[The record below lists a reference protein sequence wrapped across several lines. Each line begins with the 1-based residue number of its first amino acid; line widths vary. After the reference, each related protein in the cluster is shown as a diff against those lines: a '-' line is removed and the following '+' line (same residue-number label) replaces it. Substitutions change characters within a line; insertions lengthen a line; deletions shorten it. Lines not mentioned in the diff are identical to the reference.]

1 MKLILS
7 IALSI
12 LFIFPS
18 YAYDE
23 KIKLNRTDS
32 KIISGETKIKVSLN
46 NMLDFRKIKQI
57 NKKFASI
64 EYAVKETSRKLKKRG
79 KKVKFKGVNTEEL
92 KEATVY
98 IGHESGMGAGLIIN
112 KDGTILT
119 NWHVI
124 EGAKKIKVWLLPKDT
139 TQKEE
144 EHLWAFHPFYIGK
157 LIHMDKN
164 KDLALIKIEAVQNN
178 LKVIKLGNYKVLK
191 NLKKLIGQTA
201 HAIGHPK
208 GHTWSFNTG
217 YINAVRDAYK
227 WQGDGGRHKANVL
240 QHQIPISP
248 GNSGGPLLDNFGK
261 LIGVNTFFSVEGQN
275 LNFAVEIN
283 DIIEFL
289 EAKHVVE
296 EKKEPKDNP
305 TWITKKC
312 KEKKSYISKKC
323 KDKDK
328 DISDPAGVKKTYPDA
343 KSSDANNNG
352 TDDTWY
358 VDTNNNGIID
368 TAFVDDNEDG
378 IIEAVMIDDNENRIW
393 EIIVGDQDLDGNPD
407 IAVMD
412 RDEDGKADVV
422 AYDFNQDGEWDK
434 FEEYE
439 EAG

>member
-7 IALSI
+7 IVLSI
-12 LFIFPS
+12 FFIFPT

-23 KIKLNRTDS
+23 KIKLNRTEN

-46 NMLDFRKIKQI
+46 NMLNFRKIKQI

-64 EYAVKETSRKLKKRG
+64 EHAVKETSRKIKKRG
-79 KKVKFKGVNTEEL
+79 RKIKFKGVNTNDL
-92 KEATVY
+92 LEATVY
-98 IGHESGMGAGLIIN
+98 IGHQSGAGAGSIIN

-124 EGAKKIKVWLLPKDT
+124 DEAKEIKVWLLPKDT
-139 TQKEE
+139 TKKEE
-144 EHLWAFHPFYIGK
+144 KDLWTFQPFYFGK
-157 LIHMDKN
+157 LIHMDKK
-164 KDLALIKIEAVQNN
+164 KDLALVKIEDVPNS
-178 LKVIKLGNYKVLK
+178 LKVIRLGHFNDVK
-191 NLKKLIGQTA
+191 IGSTA

-208 GHTWSFNTG
+208 GLTWSFNTDP
-217 YINAVRDAYK
+217 ISQVRPNHK
-227 WQGDGGRHKANVL
+227 WEIENHRYVATVI
-240 QHQIPISP
+240 QHQIPISE
-248 GNSGGPLLDNFGK
+248 GNSGGPLIDNFGR
-261 LIGVNTFFSVEGQN
+261 LIGVNTFHFIEGQN
-275 LNFAVEIN
+275 LNFAIAIN
-283 DIIEFL
+283 DVKEFL

-296 EKKEPKDNP
+296 DKKKPKKNP

-323 KDKDK
+323 KDKPEGK
-328 DISDPAGVKKTYPDA
+328 SDSSGLKKTYPDA

-368 TAFVDDNEDG
+368 TAFLDDDEDG
-378 IIEAVMIDDNENRIW
+378 IIEAIMVDENENRIW

-407 IAVMD
+407 IALID
-412 RDEDGKADVV
+412 RDEDGKMDVV

-434 FEEYE
+434 FEKYE
-439 EAG
+439 GVG

>member
-1 MKLILS
+1 MKLILA
-7 IALSI
+7 IALLI
-12 LFIFPS
+12 FFIFPS

-46 NMLDFRKIKQI
+46 NMLNFRKIKQI

-64 EYAVKETSRKLKKRG
+64 EYEVKETSRKLYKRG
-79 KKVKFKGVNTEEL
+79 KKTKFKSINTEDL
-92 KEATVY
+92 LEATVY
-98 IGHESGMGAGLIIN
+98 IGHKFGIGTGLIIN

-124 EGAKKIKVWLLPKDT
+124 EGAKNIKVWLLPKDT

-144 EHLWAFHPFYIGK
+144 EDLWSFQPFHIAK
-157 LIHMDKN
+157 VIHMDKE
-164 KDLALIKIEAVQNN
+164 KDLALIKIEDVPNS
-178 LKVIKLGNYKVLK
+178 LKVIKFGNYKDMK
-191 NLKKLIGQTA
+191 NLKSLIGKTA

-208 GHTWSFNTG
+208 GLTWSFNSG
-217 YINAVRDAYK
+217 HINAIRDTFS
-227 WQGDGGRHKANVL
+227 WEGHKANVV

-261 LIGVNTFFSVEGQN
+261 LIGVNTFFRVDGQN

-296 EKKEPKDNP
+296 KEEESTKKP

-323 KDKDK
+323 KDKDEGT
-328 DISDPAGVKKTYPDA
+328 SDPAGVKKTYPDA

-368 TAFVDDNEDG
+368 TAFVDEDEDG

-407 IAVMD
+407 IALMD
-412 RDEDGKADVV
+412 RDEDGKMDVV

-434 FEEYE
+434 YE
-439 EAG
+439 EVG

>member
-12 LFIFPS
+12 FFIFPS

-46 NMLDFRKIKQI
+46 KMLNFRKIKQI

-64 EYAVKETSRKLKKRG
+64 ENSVKKTSRKLKNRG
-79 KKVKFKGVNTEEL
+79 RKTKFKGINTDDLL
-92 KEATVY
+92 KATVY
-98 IGHESGMGAGLIIN
+98 IAHEFAIGAGLIIN
-112 KDGTILT
+112 TDGTILT

-124 EGAKKIKVWLLPKDT
+124 DGAKEIKVWLLPEDI

-144 EHLWAFHPFYIGK
+144 GDLWSFQPFYIGK
-157 LIHMDKN
+157 VIHMDRK
-164 KDLALIKIEAVQNN
+164 KDLALIKIEDVPNN
-178 LKVIKLGNYKVLK
+178 LKVIKFGYYKNMK
-191 NLKKLIGQTA
+191 NLKNLIGQTA

-208 GHTWSFNTG
+208 GLTWSFNSG
-217 YINAVRDAYK
+217 HVNAIRDDYK
-227 WQGDGGRHKANVL
+227 WQGDGDRHRANVV

-261 LIGVNTFFSVEGQN
+261 LIGVNTFFRVDGQN

-296 EKKEPKDNP
+296 DEKKPAKNQ

-323 KDKDK
+323 KDKD
-328 DISDPAGVKKTYPDA
+328 ISDLNPAGVKKTYPDA

-368 TAFVDDNEDG
+368 TAFVDDDEDG
-378 IIEAVMIDDNENRIW
+378 IIEAVMIDDNENGVW
-393 EIIVGDQDLDGNPD
+393 ESIVGDQDLDGNPD
-407 IAVMD
+407 IAMID
-412 RDEDGKADVV
+412 RDEDGKGDVI

-434 FEEYE
+434 FEE
-439 EAG
+439 AS

>member
-1 MKLILS
+1 MKLILA
-7 IALSI
+7 IALLI
-12 LFIFPS
+12 FFIFPS

-46 NMLDFRKIKQI
+46 NMLNFRKIKQI

-64 EYAVKETSRKLKKRG
+64 EYEVKETSRKLYKRG
-79 KKVKFKGVNTEEL
+79 KKTKFKSINTEDL
-92 KEATVY
+92 LEATVY
-98 IGHESGMGAGLIIN
+98 IGHKFGIGTGLIIN

-124 EGAKKIKVWLLPKDT
+124 EGAKNIKVWLLPKDT

-144 EHLWAFHPFYIGK
+144 EDLWSFQPFHIAK
-157 LIHMDKN
+157 VIHMDKE
-164 KDLALIKIEAVQNN
+164 KDLALIKIEDVPNN
-178 LKVIKLGNYKVLK
+178 LKVIKFGYYKNMK
-191 NLKKLIGQTA
+191 NLKNLIGQTA

-208 GHTWSFNTG
+208 GLTWSFNSG
-217 YINAVRDAYK
+217 HVNAIRDVYK
-227 WQGDGGRHKANVL
+227 WQGDGDRHRANVV

-261 LIGVNTFFSVEGQN
+261 LIGVNTFFRVDGQN

-296 EKKEPKDNP
+296 KEEESTKKP

-323 KDKDK
+323 KDKDEGT
-328 DISDPAGVKKTYPDA
+328 SDPAGVKKTYPDA

-368 TAFVDDNEDG
+368 TAFVDEDEDG

-407 IAVMD
+407 IALMD
-412 RDEDGKADVV
+412 RDEDGKMDVV

-434 FEEYE
+434 YE
-439 EAG
+439 EVG

>member
-12 LFIFPS
+12 FFIFPS

-46 NMLDFRKIKQI
+46 NMLNFRKIKQI

-64 EYAVKETSRKLKKRG
+64 EYEVKETSRKLKKRG
-79 KKVKFKGVNTEEL
+79 RKVKFKVANTNDL
-92 KEATVY
+92 LEATVY
-98 IGHESGMGAGLIIN
+98 IAHESGMGAGLIIN
-112 KDGTILT
+112 EDGTILT

-124 EGAKKIKVWLLPKDT
+124 EGAKKIKVWLLPRDSMK
-139 TQKEE
+139 KEE
-144 EHLWAFHPFYIGK
+144 EDLWSFQPFYIAK
-157 LIHMDKN
+157 VIHTDKK
-164 KDLALIKIEAVQNN
+164 KDLALIKIEDVPNN
-178 LKVIKLGNYKVLK
+178 LKVIKLGNYKDMK
-191 NLKKLIGQTA
+191 NLKKLIGKTA

-208 GHTWSFNTG
+208 GNTWSFNTG
-217 YINAVRDAYK
+217 YVNAVRDAYK
-227 WQGDGGRHKANVL
+227 WQGGHRADVV

-261 LIGVNTFFSVEGQN
+261 LIGVNTFFSVGGQN

-283 DIIEFL
+283 DVIEFL

-296 EKKEPKDNP
+296 EKKDPKKNP

-328 DISDPAGVKKTYPDA
+328 GTSDPAGIKKTYPKA

-352 TDDTWY
+352 IDDTWY

-368 TAFVDDNEDG
+368 TAFVDDDEDG
-378 IIEAVMIDDNENRIW
+378 IIEAVMLDDNENNIW
-393 EIIVGDQDLDGNPD
+393 EIIIGDKDLDGNPD
-407 IAVMD
+407 IAIID
-412 RDEDGKADVV
+412 RDEDGKGDVI
-422 AYDFNQDGEWDK
+422 AYDFDQDGEWDK
-434 FEEYE
+434 FEE
-439 EAG
+439 AS

>member
-7 IALSI
+7 IVLSI
-12 LFIFPS
+12 FFIFPS

-32 KIISGETKIKVSLN
+32 KIISGETKIKVSHN
-46 NMLDFRKIKQI
+46 NMLNFRNIKQI

-64 EYAVKETSRKLKKRG
+64 EYAAKETSLRFNKRG
-79 KKVKFKGVNTEEL
+79 KIRKFKSINTDDL
-92 KEATVY
+92 LEATVY
-98 IGHESGMGAGLIIN
+98 IAHESGMGAGLIIN
-112 KDGTILT
+112 GDGTILT

-124 EGAKKIKVWLLPKDT
+124 EGAKKIKVWLLPKELI
-139 TQKEE
+139 KREE
-144 EHLWAFHPFYIGK
+144 DHLWDFHPFYIAK
-157 LIHMDKN
+157 VIHMDKK
-164 KDLALIKIEAVQNN
+164 KDLALIKIEDAPNT
-178 LKVIKLGNYKVLK
+178 LKVIKFSNYKNIENLK
-191 NLKKLIGQTA
+191 NLIGKTA

-217 YINAVRDAYK
+217 YINAIRDSYK
-227 WQGDGGRHKANVL
+227 WRTKGDRGRHKANVV

-261 LIGVNTFFSVEGQN
+261 LIGVNTFYSAEGQN

-283 DIIEFL
+283 DIIKFIKAE
-289 EAKHVVE
+289 HVVE
-296 EKKEPKDNP
+296 NKKDPEIKP
-305 TWITKKC
+305 TWITRKC
-312 KEKKSYISKKC
+312 KDKKSYITKKC

-328 DISDPAGVKKTYPDA
+328 DPSGVKKTYPDA

-368 TAFVDDNEDG
+368 TAFIDEDEDG
-378 IIEAVMIDDNENRIW
+378 IIEAIMIDENENRIW
-393 EIIVGDQDLDGNPD
+393 EIIIGDQDLDGNPD
-407 IAVMD
+407 IALMD
-412 RDEDGKADVV
+412 RNEDGKTDVV

-434 FEEYE
+434 FEE
-439 EAG
+439 AS